1 MNAAATRC
9 VAVRLLRQ
17 PERALMD
24 GSKEF
29 PI

>member
-1 MNAAATRC
+1 MNAAGTRY
-9 VAVRLLRQ
+9 VAEVARQ

-29 PI
+29 SS